1 MLCRKL
7 KAKDLYNRQVFW
19 QFISEWFGAYEDIGK
34 VSDKLFDVT
43 FEQIKSV
50 KDLENWCMCLANSII
65 NLPNFIKD
73 QLFKYREKLLDTD
86 YQYHKES
93 KIDYKRLSLN
103 LLNIWDNQI

>member
-1 MLCRKL
+1 
-7 KAKDLYNRQVFW
+7 
-19 QFISEWFGAYEDIGK
+19 
-34 VSDKLFDVT
+34 
-43 FEQIKSV
+43 
-50 KDLENWCMCLANSII
+50 MCLANSII

-103 LLNIWDNQI
+103 LLSIWDNQI

>member
-7 KAKDLYNRQVFW
+7 KAEDLYNRQVFG

-50 KDLENWCMCLANSII
+50 KELENWCMCLANSII

-103 LLNIWDNQI
+103 LLSIWDNQI